1 MTGPCGEHSA
11 GGALVTSFWCNLP
24 KGHAGEHCFLEGAD
38 LADLAESVMERCD
51 GQWVMTRKEISAALR
66 RFAARADARGEL

>member
-1 MTGPCGEHSA
+1 MTGPCGEHRA
-11 GGALVTSFWCNLP
+11 EELATFWCDLP
-24 KGHAGEHCFLEGAD
+24 KGHAGQHRFLKGAD

-66 RFAARADARGEL
+66 SFARRADAMGES